1 MKHTIEL
8 EVKTEEQIRWEL
20 LLLLLNDDPVR
31 LAKDALRQIP
41 PGTARQLAA
50 AKLLMDSTDEQ
61 ELLVRR
67 KTGGVSIESYRT
79 FPDEEA
85 VDSDA

>member
-8 EVKTEEQIRWEL
+8 EVNTEAQIRWEL
-20 LLLLLNDDPVR
+20 LLLLLNDDPFQ

-61 ELLVRR
+61 ELLVSR
-67 KTGGVSIESYRT
+67 TGTGVSVQSYRT
-79 FPDEEA
+79 FPDEEELEK
-85 VDSDA
+85 